1 MKRLVYCLVDDTRAT
16 SPELANNSVLADS
29 PANHQIWSL

>member
-1 MKRLVYCLVDDTRAT
+1 MERFVHRLVDDTRAT

>member
-1 MKRLVYCLVDDTRAT
+1 MQGLVHRFVDDTRAT
-16 SPELANNSVLADS
+16 SPELANDSVLADS